1 MTKDNNDQLVE
12 PIEGKE
18 TKLNGRK
25 GEVKEE
31 LSEEDQE
38 LLADLE
44 RLVEKLANP
53 KDEGSHI
60 EALNSLHAI
69 LKTSTCSMTSV
80 PKPLKFLSRFFAKL
94 EATYTSW
101 GLPHYSRRKVLL
113 ADVLSVLGM
122 SCGDVDD
129 RIVLTYR
136 LLGTR
141 EDIVSWG
148 HEYVR
153 TLALEIGLEF
163 ATNRDQSVE
172 GEVDQL
178 GPFKDLD
185 ELEKHLDDLHA
196 LSMQIVP
203 FFLKHNAEADAVD
216 LLFEIEDIHK
226 IVDLVDE
233 NTYKRVCLYMISCIP
248 LLPPPDDWDFMKA
261 AYKVYRK
268 YGEFTSAMLM
278 AIRLDDAELIQ
289 ETFEQCADKNVQKQL
304 AYILARQERI
314 VDCDDEELVVI
325 ISNTRLSS
333 HYLHMA
339 EQLDLMEAKTPQDI
353 YKVHLETHRPSLPGN
368 LDSAQQNLASS
379 FVNAFV
385 NAGYG
390 NDKLILNAE
399 DTNAWIHKNR
409 DSAKMSATASI
420 GMILL
425 WNMTEAFSQIDRYTY
440 STDDHVKAGALLAY
454 GIANNRNKL
463 ESDPT
468 FALLNEHVGAQDS
481 PLQIG
486 ALVGLGLAY
495 AGTNFNELVDS
506 LLPITSDTSTS
517 IEVAS
522 LAALSL
528 GLTCVGTC
536 NGEVASTI
544 LQTLME
550 REGDHLDNPYVR
562 FMGLGLA
569 LLYLGKQE
577 GSEATCETLKAIEH
591 PVGKAFHQLVLA
603 CSYAGTGNVE
613 KVQHMLH
620 ACVDHIDPK
629 KDGDLHQAFAVLGVA
644 LIAMG
649 EGVGAE
655 MSLRSFSH
663 LMHYGEPVIRRAVP
677 LALGLLCASNPN
689 LNTLDTLSKF
699 SHDNDLE
706 VAVNAIFALGVVGA
720 GTNNARIAQ
729 MLRQLATFY
738 YKESNCLFMVR
749 IAQGLL
755 HMGKGTISLHP
766 FHSDRTILSPTA
778 VAGLLATTLAFT
790 ESKSLVLGKMHYAL
804 FYVVTAMYP
813 RFLIT
818 LDEEGCPIEAT
829 VRVGQAVDVV
839 GQAGR
844 PKTITGFQT
853 HVTPVLLAH
862 AERAELAT
870 DECTYNLGPAYL
882 LDLAHTPVLEGFVV
896 LKKNP
901 DYVAERSLEK

>member
-1 MTKDNNDQLVE
+1 MTKDISDKTVE
-12 PIEGKE
+12 PTPEPIGQKQSKAKDDKKKE
-18 TKLNGRK
+18 Q
-25 GEVKEE
+25 KEE

-38 LLADLE
+38 LLANLE
-44 RLVEKLANP
+44 RLVEKLVSTQ
-53 KDEGSHI
+53 DEQGHI
-60 EALNSLHAI
+60 DALNSLHTI
-69 LKTSTCSMTSV
+69 IKTSTSSMTSV
-80 PKPLKFLSRFFAKL
+80 PKPLKFLSRFFASL
-94 EATYTSW
+94 EITYKSW
-101 GLPHYSRRKVLL
+101 DTTLNSKRKILL

-122 SCGDVDD
+122 SCGKLND
-129 RIVLTYR
+129 RIALAYR
-136 LLGTR
+136 LAGTR

-153 TLALEIGLEF
+153 TLALEIGQEF
-163 ATNRDQSVE
+163 AANRDQSLE
-172 GEVDQL
+172 EDGDHM
-178 GPFKDLD
+178 GPIREKAESEKHIKDLFD
-185 ELEKHLDDLHA
+185 
-196 LSMQIVP
+196 LSMQITP

-216 LLFEIEDIHK
+216 LLFEIESIHE
-226 IVDLVDE
+226 IIALADE
-233 NTYKRVCLYMISCIP
+233 NTYKRVCLYMISCVP
-248 LLPPPDDWDFMKA
+248 LLPPPDDKEFLKA
-261 AYKVYRK
+261 AYTLYRK
-268 YGEFTSAMLM
+268 YNEFTSALLM
-278 AIRLDDAELIQ
+278 AIRLDNAELIQ
-289 ETFEQCADKNVQKQL
+289 ETFEQCTDKNVQKQL
-304 AYILARQERI
+304 AYLLARQERI

-325 ISNTRLSS
+325 ISNSRLSEN
-333 HYLHMA
+333 YLRMA

-353 YKVHLETHRPSLPGN
+353 YKTHLETHRSSLSSN

-390 NDKLILNAE
+390 NDKLILKAE
-399 DTNAWIHKNR
+399 DTNAWLHKNK
-409 DSAKMSATASI
+409 DSAKMSATASL
-420 GMILL
+420 GLILL
-425 WNMTEAFSQIDRYTY
+425 WNMNEAFSQVDRYTY
-440 STDDHVKAGALLAY
+440 STDDHIKAGALLAY
-454 GIANNRNKL
+454 GIANNRTKL

-468 FALLNEHVGAQDS
+468 YALLNEHLSAHDS

-486 ALVGLGLAY
+486 AVVGLGLAY
-495 AGTNFNELVDS
+495 SGTNFPDLVES
-506 LLPITSDTSTS
+506 LLPMVSDTSVD

-528 GLTCVGTC
+528 GLTCVGSC
-536 NGEVASTI
+536 NGEIASTI

-550 REGDHLDNPYVR
+550 RDNEQLDNNYAR

-577 GSEATCETLKAIEH
+577 GSEATCETLKAIDH
-591 PVGKAFHQLVLA
+591 PVGKAFYQLVLA

-613 KVQHMLH
+613 RVQHMLH
-620 ACVDHIDPK
+620 ACIDHIDTK
-629 KDGDLHQAFAVLGVA
+629 KDNDLHQAFAVLGVA

-649 EGVGAE
+649 EDVGAE

-663 LMHYGEPVIRRAVP
+663 LMHYGEPVIRRSVP
-677 LALGLLCASNPN
+677 LALGLMCASNPA
-689 LNTLDTLSKF
+689 LNVLDTLSKY

-720 GTNNARIAQ
+720 GTNNARVAQ
-729 MLRQLATFY
+729 MLRQLASFY

-766 FHSDRTILSPTA
+766 FHSDRSILSPTA
-778 VAGLLATTLAFT
+778 VAGLLASTLAFT
-790 ESKSLVLGKMHYAL
+790 ESKNLVLGKMHYAL
-804 FYVVTAMYP
+804 FYLVTAMYP
-813 RFLIT
+813 RFLFT
-818 LDEEGCPIEAT
+818 LTEDGVPVEAT

-870 DECTYNLGPAYL
+870 DEYI
-882 LDLAHTPVLEGFVV
+882 AHSHVLEGFVV

-901 DYVAERSLEK
+901 DYVAERAEK